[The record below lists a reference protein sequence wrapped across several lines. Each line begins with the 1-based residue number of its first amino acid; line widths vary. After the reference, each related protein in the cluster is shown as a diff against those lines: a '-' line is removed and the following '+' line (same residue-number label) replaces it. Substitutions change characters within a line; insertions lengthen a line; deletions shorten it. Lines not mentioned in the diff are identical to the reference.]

1 MTSSHSE
8 EDPEILKNLLATR
21 AEIASRLLS
30 EKLGISPGATRP
42 QHKELAKEYSGK
54 QFVLLK
60 RKGVYPYDYIDSIER
75 LSEKELP
82 PKSAFYSKLNDTEI
96 SDEDYT
102 HAKAVWEG
110 FGCKTLRH
118 YHDLYN
124 KSDVL
129 LLAYVFEN
137 FRDVMAK

>member
-1 MTSSHSE
+1 MTGDDVSCIPCNE
-8 EDPEILKNLLATR
+8 EKYISFSTKIIVDTFTNKEGKEIEVTRELRFIDSFRFMPASFEVLTKNLY
-21 AEIASRLLS
+21 
-30 EKLGISPGATRP
+30 KD
-42 QHKELAKEYSGK
+42 QCKELAKEYSGK

-110 FGCKTLRH
+110 FG
-118 YHDLYN
+118 
-124 KSDVL
+124 
-129 LLAYVFEN
+129 
-137 FRDVMAK
+137 